1 MLYAQASKFIKEK
14 LEKSGLHLENNVKAS
29 ARDRAYL
36 NITAKIGDMSKTL
49 SKYSPK
55 CIQVPPSPPS
65 SPPPPLLPP
74 VLYSDLDS

>member
-55 CIQVPPSPPS
+55 CIQVPPPPP
-65 SPPPPLLPP
+65 PPPPLLPP
-74 VLYSDLDS
+74 SPSTPACTL